1 VQVSII
7 VFLLH
12 GYIGNAIVMLRRTAI
27 ISGAISLFDALIKA
41 VLIWGLGVPLY
52 KFGGSTI
59 GDPEGDMTWS
69 KWGFWMMHAMVFAAA
84 YLVMLVLP
92 FTKWRDL
99 LPSKDTFHYYVRIL
113 FTVNLVRCLPQC
125 LNAPESSNT
134 CLERGAKRAREIETH
149 PQVVCGFF
157 IKYF

>member
-1 VQVSII
+1 

-12 GYIGNAIVMLRRTAI
+12 GYIGNAIVMLRRTAV
-27 ISGAISLFDALIKA
+27 ISGAIALFDALIKA
-41 VLIWGLGVPLY
+41 ILIWGLGVPLY
-52 KFGGSTI
+52 KFGGSTV

-69 KWGFWMMHAMVFAAA
+69 KWGFWMMHTMVFAAV

-113 FTVNLVRCLPQC
+113 FTVNLVRYLPQC
-125 LNAPESSNT
+125 LNVSGISS
-134 CLERGAKRAREIETH
+134 
-149 PQVVCGFF
+149 F
-157 IKYF
+157 

>member
-1 VQVSII
+1 MQVSII

-12 GYIGNAIVMLRRTAI
+12 GYIGSAVVMLRRTAI

-41 VLIWGLGVPLY
+41 VLIWGFSIPLY
-52 KFGGSTI
+52 KFGGSFL
-59 GDPEGDMTWS
+59 GDTAGDMIWS
-69 KWGFWMMHAMVFAAA
+69 KWAFWMLHAMVFAAA

-113 FTVNLVRCLPQC
+113 FSVNLVRRFPQISGMLC
-125 LNAPESSNT
+125 SSSASHFIAPEWFCSVDLN
-134 CLERGAKRAREIETH
+134 
-149 PQVVCGFF
+149 Q
-157 IKYF
+157 